1 MADLEHYKAKLNA
14 QLDEWKAD
22 LDKMR
27 AKADSKS
34 ADARKEMN
42 ESIEALESKLAQ
54 GRSKLEELRG
64 ASTEAFE
71 SMRAGANNAWDNI
84 KEAFDKAKSKF

>member
-34 ADARKEMN
+34 ADAK
-42 ESIEALESKLAQ
+42 K
-54 GRSKLEELRG
+54 K
-64 ASTEAFE
+64 
-71 SMRAGANNAWDNI
+71 
-84 KEAFDKAKSKF
+84 